1 MLKNLE
7 IDNTDLKILSLLM
20 EDAKMA
26 YADVGKEVFVSGG
39 TVHVR
44 MKKMEQMG
52 IVTGTQLKLN
62 YGNLGY
68 DVNAYLG
75 IYLRK
80 SSMYNEV
87 LEQLRRIPEVITVNY
102 TTGIYSMFAKLI
114 CKDTMHLK
122 NVLTDKI
129 QKIPGIQR
137 TETFIS
143 LEESISRPV
152 QLL

>member
-62 YGNLGY
+62 YINLGY
-68 DVNAYLG
+68 DVNAFLG

-87 LEQLRRIPEVITVNY
+87 LDQLRRIPEVINVNY
-102 TTGIYSMFAKLI
+102 TTGVYSMFAKVI

-122 NVLTDKI
+122 NLLTDKI

-137 TETFIS
+137 TETLIA
-143 LEESISRPV
+143 LEESINRPV

>member
-62 YGNLGY
+62 
-68 DVNAYLG
+68 
-75 IYLRK
+75 
-80 SSMYNEV
+80 
-87 LEQLRRIPEVITVNY
+87 
-102 TTGIYSMFAKLI
+102 
-114 CKDTMHLK
+114 
-122 NVLTDKI
+122 
-129 QKIPGIQR
+129 
-137 TETFIS
+137 
-143 LEESISRPV
+143 
-152 QLL
+152 

>member
-1 MLKNLE
+1 
-7 IDNTDLKILSLLM
+7 
-20 EDAKMA
+20 
-26 YADVGKEVFVSGG
+26 
-39 TVHVR
+39 
-44 MKKMEQMG
+44 
-52 IVTGTQLKLN
+52 
-62 YGNLGY
+62 
-68 DVNAYLG
+68 
-75 IYLRK
+75 
-80 SSMYNEV
+80 MYNEV
-87 LEQLRRIPEVITVNY
+87 LEQLRRIPEVISVNY

>member
-44 MKKMEQMG
+44 MKKMEQMV

-62 YGNLGY
+62 YINLGY
-68 DVNAYLG
+68 DVNAFLG

-87 LEQLRRIPEVITVNY
+87 LEQLRRIPEVISVNY